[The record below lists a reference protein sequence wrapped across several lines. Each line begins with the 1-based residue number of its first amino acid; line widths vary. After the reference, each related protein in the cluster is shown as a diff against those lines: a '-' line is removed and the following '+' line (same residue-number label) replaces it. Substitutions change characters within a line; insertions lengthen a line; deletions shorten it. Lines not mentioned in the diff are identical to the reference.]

1 MQGRGH
7 PWLNRLAYS
16 IYSRTRVLGARR
28 ISRLGSPA
36 TIVDVGVGAGT
47 PELYKAFP
55 DAGLLLVEPLA
66 EYEPHLKAIC
76 AARPRCRYALS
87 AVGARQGTRSIQVV
101 PGLLEHSSFLART
114 PLAATDNRIEE
125 RLVSVTTL
133 DALMAE
139 LSPTPPFGLKI
150 DTEGLELEV
159 IRGATGL
166 LRDTEFVIAEVS
178 ILKRFEASYTF
189 AEFIAEMAA
198 RGFEVFDVLQ
208 VVRPDPSGTR
218 YVDLAFV
225 NSRRR
230 PARSV

>member
-1 MQGRGH
+1 MQRRGH
-7 PWLNRLAYS
+7 RWLNRLAYS
-16 IYSRTRVLGARR
+16 IFSRTRVFGARR

-55 DAGLLLVEPLA
+55 DAGLLLIEPLA

-76 AARPRCRYALS
+76 ASRPRCRYALA
-87 AVGARQGTRSIQVV
+87 AVGARKDTRSIQVV
-101 PGLLEHSSFLART
+101 PGFLEHSSFLTRT
-114 PLAATDNRIEE
+114 PLAATYNLVEE
-125 RLVSVTTL
+125 RVVNVTTL
-133 DALMAE
+133 DTLMAE

-150 DTEGLELEV
+150 DTEGLELDV
-159 IRGATGL
+159 IRGATAF
-166 LRDTEFVIAEVS
+166 LRETEFVIAEVS
-178 ILKRFEASYTF
+178 ILKRFESSYTF
-189 AEFIAEMAA
+189 AEFISEMAA

-230 PARSV
+230 